1 MSQRPKPGKNDFSSA
16 LGRYKAILPPER
28 FERLQACALQAAP
41 SAVRLNLLKC
51 RDPQAFISRLAADYG
66 WELSSLPYSDY
77 AWQIRNTLT
86 SPGKT
91 IEHQLGYFYIQ
102 DAASILPVSLFSPA
116 PRACLTLD
124 MAASPGGKTTQLVD
138 SVSDQSLVVANDS
151 SPSRLKALRSVTEIW
166 GTVNTILTNFPGEK
180 WGIWFPET
188 FDRVLLDAPCSM
200 ESLRDSPTHP
210 HRPISQDE
218 RLRLAERQ
226 LALLTSA
233 LSATKIGGEVVYST
247 CSLAPEEDEF
257 VIDSLLKRFPDCAEI
272 EQTTSKTFNTQG
284 LTTFEARQ
292 LDPSVQGSLR
302 VWPDTFNT
310 NGFFAAKLVKLAP
323 LGLPIELPPSR
334 PFETTRLSL
343 VSTAKQTQLSG
354 FFDEAY
360 GFLLLEAL
368 RTHNLS
374 ILERGAQ
381 LFLVPSPWLE
391 TFTTL
396 PYYSLGMPL
405 ARSTPQG
412 FEAEVDFILRF
423 GDQFTKSILT
433 LDPGQEKPWLE
444 GMEIRN
450 LDYSLGIQG
459 KIVAIRSQNGL
470 NLGAGKANPGRL
482 RNLLPHRN
490 LHLW

>member
-1 MSQRPKPGKNDFSSA
+1 MSQSPKPGKNVLSSA

-51 RDPQAFISRLAADYG
+51 RDPQAFFSRLAADYG
-66 WELSSLPYSDY
+66 WELSPLPYSDH

-151 SPSRLKALRSVTEIW
+151 SANRLKALRSVTEIW

-180 WGIWFPET
+180 WGSWFPET

-233 LSATKIGGEVVYST
+233 LSAAKIGGEVVYST

-257 VIDSLLKRFPDCAEI
+257 VLDSLLKRFPGCAEI

-292 LDPSVQGSLR
+292 LDPSVRGSLR

-310 NGFFAAKLVKLAP
+310 NGFFAAKLQKLAP
-323 LGLPIELPPSR
+323 LTSGSEPPFSR

-343 VSTAKQTQLSG
+343 ISPSKQAQLSE
-354 FFDEAY
+354 FVHEHY
-360 GFLLLEAL
+360 GFSLPEAL
-368 RTHNLS
+368 QAFNLL
-374 ILERGAQ
+374 ILEREEQ
-381 LFLVPSPWLE
+381 LFLLPSLWLE
-391 TFTTL
+391 TFASL

-405 ARSTPQG
+405 AHTSPQG
-412 FEAEVDFILRF
+412 FELSVDFILRF
-423 GDQFTKSILT
+423 GDQFTKSVLT
-433 LDPGQEKPWLE
+433 IEADQEKPWLQ
-444 GMEIRN
+444 GLEIRN

-459 KIVAIRSQNGL
+459 KIVTIRSQNGL

>member
-1 MSQRPKPGKNDFSSA
+1 MSKNQDSGKNDLNSA
-16 LGRYKAILPPER
+16 LGRYQGILPRES

-51 RDPQAFISRLAADYG
+51 PEPSPFIHRLATDYD
-66 WELSSLPYSDY
+66 WVLSPLPFSEY
-77 AWQIRNTLT
+77 AWQISNATT

-102 DAASILPVSLFSPA
+102 DAASILPVSLFSQNLK
-116 PRACLTLD
+116 PRLTLD

-138 SVSDQSLVVANDS
+138 SVSDQSLVIANDS

-166 GTVNTILTNFPGEK
+166 GTVNTVLTNFPGEK
-180 WGIWFPET
+180 WGNWFPET
-188 FDRVLLDAPCSM
+188 FERVLLDAPCSM

-218 RLRLAERQ
+218 RLRLADRQ

-257 VIDSLLKRFPDCAEI
+257 VIDTLLKRFPGCFDI
-272 EQTTSKTFNTQG
+272 EQSVSQLYGTPG
-284 LTTFEARQ
+284 LSSFETRELNPA
-292 LDPSVQGSLR
+292 VQGSLR
-302 VWPDTFNT
+302 VWPDIFNT
-310 NGFFAAKLVKLAP
+310 NGFFAVKLIKMAA
-323 LGLPIELPPSR
+323 LGLGSETPFSR
-334 PFETTRLSL
+334 PFETTRLTPISA
-343 VSTAKQTQLSG
+343 AKQGQLRE
-354 FFDEAY
+354 FLHELY
-360 GFLLLEAL
+360 GFSLPEMLQKF
-368 RTHNLS
+368 NLS
-374 ILERGAQ
+374 ILERETQ
-381 LFLVPSPWLE
+381 LFLIPFLWLE
-391 TFTTL
+391 HFASL

-405 ARSTPQG
+405 ARVSPQG
-412 FEAEVDFILRF
+412 FEVDPDFILRF

-433 LDPGQEKPWLE
+433 LEPSQEKPWLE

-450 LDYSLGIQG
+450 LDYPLGLRG
-459 KIVAIRSQNGL
+459 KIVAVRSQNGL